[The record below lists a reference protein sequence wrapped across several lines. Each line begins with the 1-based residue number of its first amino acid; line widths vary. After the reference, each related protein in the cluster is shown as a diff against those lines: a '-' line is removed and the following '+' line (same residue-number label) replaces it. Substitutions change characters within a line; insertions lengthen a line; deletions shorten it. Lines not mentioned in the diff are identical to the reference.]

1 MKIIKEEL
9 TIGSDPEFS
18 LRNKHTGELVSAIGL
33 IKGTKAKPYPM
44 DLKGFAMQ
52 VDNVNCEYNIPAVKT
67 VEEFDSALQYGI
79 DYIQRYALPEDVVP
93 CFDASKF
100 FPDTLLD
107 NDIAREFGCTP
118 SINAWREEINPSPS
132 PAGNLRSCG
141 FHIHLGYKTNVEDIM
156 LKFDVVRA
164 MDLFL
169 TVPSMV
175 IDPDTERRK
184 LYGKAGEMRMT
195 NYGFEFRCLSS
206 YFNSSSEL
214 RKWCFNQT
222 MLAIDYVNS
231 NPSIE
236 SNSELGQKIQ
246 NAINNNDT
254 NLVYELIDE
263 FKITLPNTQKEYV
276 GIS

>member
-1 MKIIKEEL
+1 MRIIKEEL

-18 LRNKHTGELVSAIGL
+18 LQTKTGEIVSAIGL
-33 IKGTKAKPYPM
+33 IKGTKDKPYPM
-44 DLKGFAMQ
+44 DIKGFAMQ
-52 VDNVNCEYNIPAVKT
+52 VDNVNCEYNIPPVRTA
-67 VEEFDSALQYGI
+67 EEFDNALQHGI
-79 DYIQRYALPEDVVP
+79 NYIQKYVLPENVIP

-100 FPDTLLD
+100 FPEELLD

-118 SINAWREEINPSPS
+118 SINAWLEEINPSPS

-141 FHIHLGYKTNVEDIM
+141 FHIHVGYKTNVEDIM
-156 LKFDVVRA
+156 LKFDIVRA

-169 TVPSMV
+169 TVPSMI

-195 NYGFEFRCLSS
+195 NYGLEGRTLSS
-206 YFNSSSEL
+206 YFNSCSEL

-222 MLAIDYVNS
+222 MLAIDYVNN
-231 NPSIE
+231 NPTIE
-236 SNSELGQKIQ
+236 ANSELGQKIQ
-246 NAINNNDT
+246 DCINNDDK
-254 NLVYELIDE
+254 NLAYELIDT

-276 GIS
+276 TVS